1 MRHIW
6 EVAKAIRDGFDTR
19 YERETGETD
28 SLSTAKA
35 MAEEAYDRHGGGR
48 TVRAKISR
56 PEGSQSWS
64 YEPGRRS
71 QMVWRCD

>member
-6 EVAKAIRDGFDTR
+6 EVAKAIRDGFNVQ

-28 SLSTAKA
+28 SLAAAKT
-35 MAEEAYDRHGGGR
+35 MAEDAYERHGGGR
-48 TVRAKISR
+48 DVRAKISR
-56 PEGSQSWS
+56 PDGSHSWS
-64 YEPGRRS
+64 FEPGRRS